1 LSSINGSSERP
12 AALITPPGTPPDDS
26 KARHDSTAT
35 QSDHHHKLLA
45 EKDMQEES
53 EHDVKHHETHD
64 HQQSKAGAGEGSKP
78 NPEHK
83 QNGASKSAGGS
94 PPKSSIFETV
104 MGLGLFVVV
113 GVGAAWMAFM
123 MHDPIKDGGAALT
136 GAS

>member
-1 LSSINGSSERP
+1 
-12 AALITPPGTPPDDS
+12 
-26 KARHDSTAT
+26 
-35 QSDHHHKLLA
+35 
-45 EKDMQEES
+45 MQEES
-53 EHDVKHHETHD
+53 EHDVKHHNN
-64 HQQSKAGAGEGSKP
+64 HQQTNAGAEEGSTP
-78 NPEHK
+78 NPEQK
-83 QNGASKSAGGS
+83 QNGASKAAGGS